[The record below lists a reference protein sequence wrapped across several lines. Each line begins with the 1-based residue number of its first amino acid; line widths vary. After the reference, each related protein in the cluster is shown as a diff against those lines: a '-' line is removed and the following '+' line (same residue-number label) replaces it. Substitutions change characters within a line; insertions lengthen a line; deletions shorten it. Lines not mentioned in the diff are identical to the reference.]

1 METYIHFTVKVV
13 VCGYVF
19 YRVWII
25 LFKERLFGFWDK
37 IPVRPPKGTPEPE
50 MAIVT
55 ERKVNDVVGKT
66 MIIYLDDPEQAA
78 KVPVQSEKL
87 EPSDFIGE
95 EDDISDDDVESD
107 LSKKALTP
115 EEMQEEQ
122 ERFDAQEDLAPELDP
137 DFSTGL
143 TFEQMENAVGV
154 LTISTDNEQKI
165 IEAATTIHRIKDTDL
180 FEFFT
185 NQVSNLDNVEK
196 LMNDCLDDN
205 GSPLPERKSKRGS
218 GNLKSFSLN
227 KYV

>member
-1 METYIHFTVKVV
+1 MEIYLHFAVKVV

-25 LFKERLFGFWDK
+25 LFRERLFGFWDK

>member
-19 YRVWII
+19 YKVWII
-25 LFKERLFGFWDK
+25 LFKERFFGFWDK
-37 IPVRPPKGTPEPE
+37 IPVHPPKGTPEPE
-50 MAIVT
+50 VAIVT

-66 MIIYLDDPEQAA
+66 MIIYLDDPEKAA

-87 EPSDFIGE
+87 ELSGFIGE
-95 EDDISDDDVESD
+95 EDDISDDDVESE
-107 LSKKALTP
+107 LSSKPLTP

-122 ERFDAQEDLAPELDP
+122 ERFDEQEDLKPELDL

-143 TFEQMENAVGV
+143 TFEQMANAVGV
-154 LTISTDNEQKI
+154 LTVSTDNEQQI

-196 LMNDCLDDN
+196 LMNDCLDDD
-205 GSPLPERKSKRGS
+205 GAPLPERKSKRG
-218 GNLKSFSLN
+218 GDNLNSFSLN